1 MEGGG
6 LQDLEVPFKVYLG
19 NYSHVPI
26 RKWDGD
32 ARAWVRFLL
41 DDNGSLLFFSC
52 LIMISFDWY
61 VNTTQYTGIL
71 NDNKEHNP

>member
-1 MEGGG
+1 MATRGRGFDSCSSK
-6 LQDLEVPFKVYLG
+6 L
-19 NYSHVPI
+19 
-26 RKWDGD
+26 
-32 ARAWVRFLL
+32 FLT
-41 DDNGSLLFFSC
+41 FFFC